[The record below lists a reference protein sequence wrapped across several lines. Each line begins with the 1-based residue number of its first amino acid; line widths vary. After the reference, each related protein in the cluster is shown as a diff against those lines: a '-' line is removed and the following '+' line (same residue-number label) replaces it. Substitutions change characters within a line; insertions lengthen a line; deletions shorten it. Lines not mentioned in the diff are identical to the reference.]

1 MARERTSAR
10 TAPRLEV
17 ALRATII
24 SGDPTRA
31 PLPVTTRDLGPG
43 GAMCD
48 SGAPVA
54 AGESVSFSLELPAG
68 PSGGAETVALPARVI
83 RVEGTGP
90 YVIGI
95 QFHRPPTRI
104 VELLKRY
111 LWRLSREPG
120 RLR

>member
-17 ALRATII
+17 ALRAALV
-24 SGDPTRA
+24 SGDPTRDA
-31 PLPVTTRDLGPG
+31 LPVTTRDLGPG
-43 GAMCD
+43 GALCESM
-48 SGAPVA
+48 APVV
-54 AGESVSFSLELPAG
+54 AGENFSLSLELPVG
-68 PSGGAETVALPARVI
+68 PSGGVEKVALPARII

-90 YVIGI
+90 YIVAI

-111 LWRLSREPG
+111 LWRLS
-120 RLR
+120 

>member
-10 TAPRLEV
+10 NAPRLEV
-17 ALRATII
+17 ALRAELI
-24 SGDPTRA
+24 SPDPARA

-43 GAMCD
+43 GALCD
-48 SGAPVA
+48 SETPAA
-54 AGESVSFSLELPAG
+54 AGESLSFSLEIPAAA
-68 PSGGAETVALPARVI
+68 SGGVERVALPARVI

-90 YVIGI
+90 YIIAI

-111 LWRLSREPG
+111 LWRLSRETG
-120 RLR
+120 R

>member
-17 ALRATII
+17 ALRATLI

-31 PLPVTTRDLGPG
+31 ALPVTTRDLGPG
-43 GAMCD
+43 GALCE
-48 SGAPVA
+48 SGTPVA
-54 AGESVSFSLELPAG
+54 AGENFSLSLDLPAG
-68 PSGGAETVALPARVI
+68 PSDVVEKVALPARII

-90 YVIGI
+90 YIVAI
-95 QFHRPPTRI
+95 QFHRPPTRV

-111 LWRLSREPG
+111 LWRLSRGTG
-120 RLR
+120 R